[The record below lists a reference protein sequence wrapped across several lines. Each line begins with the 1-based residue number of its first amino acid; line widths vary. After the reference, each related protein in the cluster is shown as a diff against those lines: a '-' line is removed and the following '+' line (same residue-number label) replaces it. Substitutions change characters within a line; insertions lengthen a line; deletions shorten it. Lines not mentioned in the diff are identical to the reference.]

1 MKKVLPILVLLAFA
15 AFCYQLIVTFFITEH
30 KINYSLIANDQKH
43 YTISEKYKK
52 DGSIHHYSFLITT
65 QNKKKTYA
73 VSIEED
79 FNKQERVITDVKHY
93 KKNNLEC
100 IFPIYKRNR
109 TYDVSCLLDGKQVSS
124 AYLLEQKNEDYSF
137 IARKFAEEG
146 YEEIY
151 YTTNTPATSEE
162 NLLVSYDYIP
172 ENYTFAIWN
181 YRGIYILSSEGI
193 ENKTFL
199 NDDYYEN
206 KLSMGV
212 GKYYVTVNTD
222 DEEEKLNYYQ
232 LIVYN
237 LVDGGKTVVDVDISQ
252 DSYFNG
258 VSDNMLYITDPK
270 EEKQYVLDPSK
281 KEFKELKKPREI
293 SNSKLKKASNDFF
306 SSPKVD
312 SLRVSNKKIKKLYDT
327 EDIRKNG
334 DDYYFKT
341 EDGKIYRVIQEDYQH
356 PIMICQFDNIK
367 EWQVHDGGVSFIVG
381 DTLYLYTDIYGLKPI
396 LKNSEFQYNSKNIY
410 YFVRGE

>member
-281 KEFKELKKPREI
+281 KEFKELKKTREI

>member
-30 KINYSLIANDQKH
+30 KISYSLIANDQKH
-43 YTISEKYKK
+43 YTILEKYKK

-151 YTTNTPATSEE
+151 YTTNTSATSEE

-193 ENKTFL
+193 ENKIFL

-206 KLSMGV
+206 TLSMGV

-222 DEEEKLNYYQ
+222 NEKENLNYYQ

-281 KEFKELKKPREI
+281 KEFKELKSPHEI
-293 SNSKLKKASNDFF
+293 SNSKLKKAGNDFF

-341 EDGKIYRVIQEDYQH
+341 DDGKIYRVIQEDYRH

-367 EWQVHDGGVSFIVG
+367 EWQVHDDGVSFIVG
-381 DTLYLYTDIYGLKPI
+381 DTLYLYTDIYGLKPV

-410 YFVRGE
+410 YFVREE

>member
-30 KINYSLIANDQKH
+30 KISYSLIANDQKH
-43 YTISEKYKK
+43 YTISENYKK
-52 DGSIHHYSFLITT
+52 DGSRHHYSFLITT

-206 KLSMGV
+206 TLSMGV

-222 DEEEKLNYYQ
+222 NEKEKLNYYQ

-237 LVDGGKTVVDVDISQ
+237 LIDGGKTVVDVDISQ

-281 KEFKELKKPREI
+281 KEFKELKSPREI
-293 SNSKLKKASNDFF
+293 SNSKSKKAGNDFF

-341 EDGKIYRVIQEDYQH
+341 DDGKIYRVIQEDYRH

-367 EWQVHDGGVSFIVG
+367 EWQVHDDGVSFIVG
-381 DTLYLYTDIYGLKPI
+381 DTLYLYTDIYGLKPV

>member
-73 VSIEED
+73 VSIEEE

>member
-43 YTISEKYKK
+43 YTISENYKK
-52 DGSIHHYSFLITT
+52 DGSRHHYSFLITT

-206 KLSMGV
+206 TLSMGV

-222 DEEEKLNYYQ
+222 NEKEKLNYYQ

-237 LVDGGKTVVDVDISQ
+237 LIDGGKTVVDVDISQ

-281 KEFKELKKPREI
+281 KEFKELKRPREI
-293 SNSKLKKASNDFF
+293 SNSKLKKAGNDFF

-341 EDGKIYRVIQEDYQH
+341 DDGKIYRVIQEDYRH

-367 EWQVHDGGVSFIVG
+367 EWQVHDDGVSFIVG
-381 DTLYLYTDIYGLKPI
+381 DTLYLYTDIYGLKPV

>member
-1 MKKVLPILVLLAFA
+1 MKKILPILVLLAFV
-15 AFCYQLIVTFFITEH
+15 AFCYQFIVTFFITEH
-30 KINYSLIANDQKH
+30 EITYSLIAIDQKH
-43 YTISEKYKK
+43 YTISENYKK
-52 DGSIHHYSFLITT
+52 EGDRHYYTFSVLN
-65 QNKKKTYA
+65 QNKKKRYLFE
-73 VSIEED
+73 VEED
-79 FNKQERVITDVKHY
+79 FDKQDRVITDIKYY
-93 KKNNLEC
+93 KRNNLEC

-327 EDIRKNG
+327 DDIRKN
-334 DDYYFKT
+334 DDDRRNGNRF
-341 EDGKIYRVIQEDYQH
+341 
-356 PIMICQFDNIK
+356 PP
-367 EWQVHDGGVSFIVG
+367 SFCRIR
-381 DTLYLYTDIYGLKPI
+381 
-396 LKNSEFQYNSKNIY
+396 SKRQL
-410 YFVRGE
+410 FLCTFFHRE

>member
-30 KINYSLIANDQKH
+30 KISYSLIANDQKH
-43 YTISEKYKK
+43 YTISENYKK
-52 DGSIHHYSFLITT
+52 DGSRHHYSFLITT

-206 KLSMGV
+206 TLSMGV

-222 DEEEKLNYYQ
+222 NEKENLNYYQ

-237 LVDGGKTVVDVDISQ
+237 LIDGGKTVVDVDISQ

-281 KEFKELKKPREI
+281 KEFKEIKSPREI
-293 SNSKLKKASNDFF
+293 SNSKLQKAGNDFF

-312 SLRVSNKKIKKLYDT
+312 SLRASNKKIKKLYDT

-341 EDGKIYRVIQEDYQH
+341 DDGKIYRVIHEDYRH
-356 PIMICQFDNIK
+356 PIMICQFNNIK
-367 EWQVHDGGVSFIVG
+367 EWQVHDDGVSFIVG
-381 DTLYLYTDIYGLKPI
+381 DTLYLYTDIYGLKPV

>member
-43 YTISEKYKK
+43 YTISENYKK
-52 DGSIHHYSFLITT
+52 DGSRHHYSFLITT

-281 KEFKELKKPREI
+281 KEFKELKSPHEI
-293 SNSKLKKASNDFF
+293 SNSKLKKAGNDFF

-341 EDGKIYRVIQEDYQH
+341 DDGKIYRVIQEDYRH

-367 EWQVHDGGVSFIVG
+367 EWQVHDDGVSFIVG
-381 DTLYLYTDIYGLKPI
+381 DTLYLYTDIYGLKPV

>member
-381 DTLYLYTDIYGLKPI
+381 DTLYLYTDIYGLKPV

>member
-43 YTISEKYKK
+43 YTISENYKK
-52 DGSIHHYSFLITT
+52 DGSRHHYSFLITT

-281 KEFKELKKPREI
+281 KEFKELKSPREI
-293 SNSKLKKASNDFF
+293 SNSKLKKADNDFF

-327 EDIRKNG
+327 EDIRKND

-341 EDGKIYRVIQEDYQH
+341 DDGKIYRVIQEDYRH

-367 EWQVHDGGVSFIVG
+367 EWQVHNDGVSFIVG

>member
-30 KINYSLIANDQKH
+30 KISYSLIANDQKH
-43 YTISEKYKK
+43 YTISENYKK
-52 DGSIHHYSFLITT
+52 DGSRHHYSFLITT

-206 KLSMGV
+206 TLSMGV
-212 GKYYVTVNTD
+212 GKYYVTVNTC
-222 DEEEKLNYYQ
+222 L
-232 LIVYN
+232 
-237 LVDGGKTVVDVDISQ
+237 
-252 DSYFNG
+252 
-258 VSDNMLYITDPK
+258 
-270 EEKQYVLDPSK
+270 
-281 KEFKELKKPREI
+281 
-293 SNSKLKKASNDFF
+293 
-306 SSPKVD
+306 
-312 SLRVSNKKIKKLYDT
+312 
-327 EDIRKNG
+327 
-334 DDYYFKT
+334 
-341 EDGKIYRVIQEDYQH
+341 
-356 PIMICQFDNIK
+356 
-367 EWQVHDGGVSFIVG
+367 
-381 DTLYLYTDIYGLKPI
+381 LYTSDAAD
-396 LKNSEFQYNSKNIY
+396 E
-410 YFVRGE
+410 

>member
-30 KINYSLIANDQKH
+30 KISYSLIANDQKH
-43 YTISEKYKK
+43 YTISENYKK
-52 DGSIHHYSFLITT
+52 DGSRHHYSFLITT

-206 KLSMGV
+206 TLSMGV

-222 DEEEKLNYYQ
+222 NEKEKLNYYQ

-258 VSDNMLYITDPK
+258 VSDNMLYITDSK

-293 SNSKLKKASNDFF
+293 SNSKLKKAGNDFF

-341 EDGKIYRVIQEDYQH
+341 DDGKIYRVIQEDYRH
-356 PIMICQFDNIK
+356 PIMICQFNNIK
-367 EWQVHDGGVSFIVG
+367 EWQVHDDGVSFIVG
-381 DTLYLYTDIYGLKPI
+381 DTLYLYTDIYGLKPV